1 MDLEKAIYQRRTI
14 RRFKQKP
21 IPLEILKKL
30 VDFARVAPMG
40 NNIQSLNYVLVSD
53 AEMREM
59 LFPCLAW
66 AGSLPE
72 GERVPEEDR
81 RPMAYIIVLA
91 NTKIKI
97 DPGAEVGAAVEN
109 VLLGAVKFGIGTC
122 WMGAINRKKIRS
134 ILEIPEFYEIKYVV
148 SLGYPDEDSVMEPF
162 EGSMKYWKD
171 EDGRM
176 HVPKKSLE
184 DVIFNIL

>member
-1 MDLEKAIYQRRTI
+1 
-14 RRFKQKP
+14 
-21 IPLEILKKL
+21 
-30 VDFARVAPMG
+30 
-40 NNIQSLNYVLVSD
+40 
-53 AEMREM
+53 
-59 LFPCLAW
+59 
-66 AGSLPE
+66 
-72 GERVPEEDR
+72 
-81 RPMAYIIVLA
+81 
-91 NTKIKI
+91 
-97 DPGAEVGAAVEN
+97 
-109 VLLGAVKFGIGTC
+109 
-122 WMGAINRKKIRS
+122 MGAINRKKIRS